1 MIPKSYYRLLF
12 NSFLTQLSSPRFQ
25 RIKVW
30 VLRKSGVVLGNGV
43 RIEPGVR
50 IYGIGEIVIG
60 NDAWIAHHVTIQ
72 SGFRV
77 VIGNQVEVNLG
88 TLLSANCGATL
99 TIGDNC
105 HIAHNV
111 SIKCSTMVID
121 PTLGKG
127 AIVGGDQFLD
137 ITIGTGSWICAGAII
152 LPGVTLGKYNVVA
165 AGAVVTKSSEE
176 GVLLAGVP
184 ATVKK
189 HYPIN
194 RDVC

>member
-1 MIPKSYYRLLF
+1 MTSKFFFRVIFNLL
-12 NSFLTQLSSPRFQ
+12 LTHLPRFQ
-25 RIKVW
+25 KVKSW
-30 VLRKSGVVLGNGV
+30 VLRKSGIVLGEGV
-43 RIEPGVR
+43 RTDPGVKF
-50 IYGIGEIVIG
+50 YGVGEVVIG
-60 NDAWIAHHVTIQ
+60 DAAWIAHHVTIQ

-77 VIGNQVEVNLG
+77 IIGKQAEVNFG

-99 TIGDNC
+99 SIGDNC

-121 PTLGKG
+121 PTLSKG
-127 AIVGGDQFLD
+127 AIVGGDEFLD
-137 ITIGTGSWICAGAII
+137 ITIGMGSWICAGAII
-152 LPGVTLGKYNVVA
+152 LPGVSIGRYSVVA

-189 HYPIN
+189 RYPIVEN
-194 RDVC
+194 MR